1 MNELK
6 IFKNSEFGQ
15 VRTVT
20 VNGKPHFI
28 ASDITKA
35 LGYAN
40 SNDTIK
46 KHCRWVAKCYIPHP
60 QSKGKS
66 LEVNAIPEGDL
77 YRLIAHSEL
86 PSAEKFEAWVFDEVL
101 PSIRQ
106 NGGYIAN
113 QENLSDAEILAKAV
127 IVAQNVIAQK
137 DKLISEMKPK
147 AEFFDTVASSKTA
160 IPMDQ
165 VAKVIGK
172 KGIGRNKLFAILR
185 DKRILDRGNI
195 PYQEYVDRGYFR
207 VVEQKYTTPNGETHI
222 NIKTLV
228 YQKGVDYIRRLI
240 T

>member
-1 MNELK
+1 MNRLQ
-6 IFKNSEFGQ
+6 IFKNDLFGEI
-15 VRTVT
+15 RTVT

-40 SNDTIK
+40 SKDTLK

-60 QSKGKS
+60 QSPGKS

-77 YRLIAHSEL
+77 YRLIANSEL
-86 PSAEKFEAWVFDEVL
+86 PSAEKFETWVFDEVL

-113 QENLSDAEILAKAV
+113 QENLTPEQIVAKAL
-127 IVAQNVIAQK
+127 IVAQNIIAER
-137 DKLISEMKPK
+137 DKQLAEMQPK
-147 AEFFDTVASSKTA
+147 AEFFDAVASSKSA

-165 VAKVIGK
+165 VAKVLNA
-172 KGIGRNKLFAILR
+172 GIGRNKLFALLR
-185 DKRILDRGNI
+185 EKKVLDRSNI

-207 VVEQKYTTPNGETHI
+207 VIEQKYTKPNGETNI

-228 YQKGVDYIRRLI
+228 YQKGIDYIRKI
-240 T
+240 VA

>member
-1 MNELK
+1 MNELQ
-6 IFKNSEFGQ
+6 IFNNPEFGQ
-15 VRTVT
+15 VRVLEKDGQPWF
-20 VNGKPHFI
+20 VANDV
-28 ASDITKA
+28 ARA
-35 LGYAN
+35 LGYTNPSKAT
-40 SNDTIK
+40 NDHCK
-46 KHCRWVAKCYIPHP
+46 KAITAW
-60 QSKGKS
+60 GNDS
-66 LEVNAIPEGDL
+66 LGRRQEFKVIPEGDI
-77 YRLIAHSEL
+77 YRLVIKSQL
-86 PSAEKFEAWVFDEVL
+86 PSAEKFETWVFDEVL

>member
-1 MNELK
+1 MNQLQ
-6 IFKNSEFGQ
+6 IFNNPEFGQ
-15 VRTVT
+15 VRAIEKD
-20 VNGKPHFI
+20 GKTYFVGIDI
-28 ASDITKA
+28 ARA
-35 LGYAN
+35 LGY
-40 SNDTIK
+40 SNPSKAVIQ
-46 KHCRWVAKCYIPHP
+46 HCKGVTKLGIPS
-60 QSKGKS
+60 QGGVQ
-66 LEVNAIPEGDL
+66 ETNCITEGDM
-77 YRLIAHSEL
+77 YRLITHSEL
-86 PSAEKFEAWVFDEVL
+86 PSAEKFETWVFDEVL
-101 PSIRQ
+101 PSIRK

-172 KGIGRNKLFAILR
+172 KGIGRNKLFQILR
-185 DKRILDRGNI
+185 DKKILDKGNV
-195 PYQEYVDRGYFR
+195 PYQTYVDRGYFR
-207 VVEQKYTTPNGETHI
+207 VVEQKYVKPNGETQI

-228 YQKGVDYIRRLI
+228 YQKGVDYIRRLL